1 MTSDLFRADLHI
13 HSRYSRATSRG
24 LTPNHLAAWARVKGL
39 DVVATG
45 DFTHPGWLQE
55 LEESLKEDGSGLL
68 VPRREA
74 DLSAEIPWLES
85 VAPARGASPVRFMLS
100 AEISTIYK
108 RAGRVR
114 KVHHLVYVPGLEQA
128 KALNARL
135 EQIGNLGSDGR
146 PILGLDSRY
155 LLEMVLELHPRAFL
169 VPAHIWTPWFSLFG
183 SKSGFDAIEECYGEL
198 SSEIFA
204 LETGLSSDPD
214 MNWQWSALDRFRM
227 ISNSDAHSGEKLA
240 REANLFRG
248 EPSFDGMYQ
257 ALRGKGESHA
267 FLGTVEFFP
276 EEGKYHLDGHRK
288 CDVVLSPE
296 EAKVRGN
303 TCPVCGQPLT
313 LGVLHRVMELADR
326 DQPLKPPN
334 QPGFQSL
341 VPLVELISEVLG
353 KGPGTKTVRRE
364 YAALVAAHGS
374 ELDILGELSLD
385 DIARR
390 RPVLAESLRRM
401 RQGHV
406 LRQSGYDGHFGTIS
420 MFTPQEQWE
429 LRRGRAF
436 FATSPVATQPT
447 AAEPE
452 SSYGTAAPSQL
463 PTSPSDKDARPEARI
478 EFNAEQGRALQAGP
492 HPVLVLA
499 GPGTGKTR
507 TLMGRITHLL
517 QKGEQPRRMLVATF
531 TRRAANELRERLI
544 ATQGEEEALPQ
555 ADTLHAAAYEVWTRV
570 QGEAPVLL
578 SEDAARRVFAAANP
592 ELGPAGVKQAWND
605 LSRAR
610 EGRVVSGPGPD
621 PGPGPGE
628 DDEAAAERA
637 ELAARYARQKQD
649 WNLVDYTD
657 LLEFWL
663 AQAAEERAH
672 HPYAHILVDEVQ
684 DLSRLQ
690 WELLQALAPQDG
702 SGFWAIGDPRQSI
715 YGFRG
720 AVEDIAATMRAR
732 WPDLEIISLSRN
744 YRSAE
749 NLVRLSGKVFPG
761 EQGLLAENPH
771 AGRIALFQASSAARE
786 AAWIADQTR
795 TLLGGSA
802 HWEADRGAQGGLS
815 PGDVAVLVR
824 IKALIPPMVQAM
836 QRLGV
841 PCSAPATESFWKEPR
856 VALLLQA
863 ASELLGLGRA
873 EDADQEVLTRHVQ
886 GHVLEQA
893 LVQGPVALAAHLQEV
908 PPFDRLFWQG
918 KEFLRLKE
926 AYAKHKGWAG
936 LLTWI
941 NFHTELEL
949 VRARAET
956 VQVMTLHASK
966 GLEFEAVFLPAL
978 EDGLLPMVGL
988 GQLGC
993 RDAEEASQDG
1003 VLGPPSSAPLS
1014 LPSNFLGDLE
1024 EERRLFYVGL
1034 TRARQWLFLS
1044 HAEKR
1049 NLFGRT
1055 LRLKPSRF
1063 LGDLPRDEMRCSKTV
1078 QQVVRREK
1086 RMDLFS

>member
-1 MTSDLFRADLHI
+1 MTPDLFRADLHI

-24 LTPNHLAAWARVKGL
+24 LTPDHLAAWARVKGL

-55 LEESLKEDGSGLL
+55 LEESLEEDGSGLL
-68 VPRREA
+68 VPRREP
-74 DLSAEIPWLES
+74 DLSTEIPWLES
-85 VAPARGASPVRFMLS
+85 VAPMRGANPVRFMLS

-128 KALNARL
+128 RALNARL

-146 PILGLDSRY
+146 PILGLDSRH

-248 EPSFDGMYQ
+248 EPSFEGIYQ
-257 ALRGKGESHA
+257 ALRGEGGSHA

-296 EAKVRGN
+296 EARARGN
-303 TCPVCGQPLT
+303 ICPVCGQPLT
-313 LGVLHRVMELADR
+313 LGVLHRVTELADR
-326 DQPLKPPN
+326 AQPLKPSN

-341 VPLVELISEVLG
+341 VPLVELVAEILG
-353 KGPGTKTVRRE
+353 KGPATKTVRRE

-374 ELDILGELSLD
+374 ELDILGELPLE

-390 RPVLAESLRRM
+390 RPALAESLRRM
-401 RQGHV
+401 RQGRV
-406 LRQSGYDGHFGTIS
+406 LRRSGYDGHFGTIS
-420 MFTPQEQWE
+420 MFTPQEQRE

-436 FATSPVATQPT
+436 FATPSVDAQSA

-452 SSYGTAAPSQL
+452 SSSEAAAPSRL
-463 PTSPSDKDARPEARI
+463 PSEASGMDARPEARM
-478 EFNAEQGRALQAGP
+478 EFNAEQNRALRAGP
-492 HPVLVLA
+492 RPVLVLA

-507 TLMGRITHLL
+507 TLMGRIAYLL
-517 QKGEQPRRMLVATF
+517 RKGEQPRRMLVVTF

-544 ATQGEEEALPQ
+544 ATQGQEEALPQ

-570 QGEAPVLL
+570 QGDAPVLL

-610 EGRVVSGPGPD
+610 ESRVVSDRAEG
-621 PGPGPGE
+621 
-628 DDEAAAERA
+628 AAERA

-663 AQAAEERAH
+663 AQATEERAH

-720 AVEDIAATMRAR
+720 AVEDIAAAMRAR
-732 WPDLEIISLSRN
+732 WPDLEVVSLSRN

-749 NLVRLSGKVFPG
+749 NLVRLAGKVFPG
-761 EQGLLAENPH
+761 VQGLLAENPRP
-771 AGRIALFQASSAARE
+771 GRIALFQASSAARE
-786 AAWIADQTR
+786 AAWVADQTR

-802 HWEADRGAQGGLS
+802 HWEADRGAKGGLS

-824 IKALIPPMVQAM
+824 IKALIPSMVQAM

-841 PCSAPATESFWKEPR
+841 PCSAPESEPFWKEPR
-856 VALLLQA
+856 VALLLRA

-873 EDADQEVLTRHVQ
+873 EDADREVLTRHVQ

-918 KEFLRLKE
+918 REFLRLKE
-926 AYAKHKGWAG
+926 AFARHKGWAG

-941 NFHTELEL
+941 NFHSELEL

-988 GQLGC
+988 GQLSG
-993 RDAEEASQDG
+993 RDAGESPQEG
-1003 VLGPPSSAPLS
+1003 VLGQPSGS
-1014 LPSNFLGDLE
+1014 PSDFVGDLE

-1034 TRARQWLFLS
+1034 TRARQRLFLS

-1063 LGDLPRDEMRCSKTV
+1063 LDDLPRDEMRCSKTV
-1078 QQVVRREK
+1078 QRVVRREK
-1086 RMDLFS
+1086 RMTLFS

>member
-24 LTPNHLAAWARVKGL
+24 LTPSHLAAWARVKGL

-45 DFTHPGWLQE
+45 DFTHPGWLQD
-55 LEESLKEDGSGLL
+55 LEECLEEDDSGLL

-85 VAPARGASPVRFMLS
+85 VAPGRGASPVRFILS

-128 KALNARL
+128 RALNAKL

-146 PILGLDSRY
+146 PILGLDSRH
-155 LLEMVLELHPRAFL
+155 LLEMVLELHPQAFL

-248 EPSFDGMYQ
+248 EPSFEGIYK
-257 ALRGKGESHA
+257 ALRGDGGSHA

-288 CDVVLSPE
+288 CDVVLSPG
-296 EAKVRGN
+296 EAMARGN
-303 TCPVCGQPLT
+303 ICPVCGQPLT

-374 ELDILGELSLD
+374 ELDILGELPLD
-385 DIARR
+385 DMARR
-390 RPVLAESLRRM
+390 RPALAESLRRM
-401 RQGHV
+401 RQGRV

-420 MFTPQEQWE
+420 MFTPQEQRE

-436 FATSPVATQPT
+436 FATPPAEAQPVDAQPS
-447 AAEPE
+447 AAEPQ
-452 SSYGTAAPSQL
+452 SSYGAVPPSRI
-463 PTSPSDKDARPEARI
+463 PSEPSDKGARPEARM
-478 EFNAEQGRALQAGP
+478 EFNAEQGRALRAGP
-492 HPVLVLA
+492 RPVLVLA

-507 TLMGRITHLL
+507 TLMGRIAYLL
-517 QKGEQPRRMLVATF
+517 QKGEQPRRMLVVTF

-570 QGEAPVLL
+570 QGDAPVLL

-592 ELGPAGVKQAWND
+592 ELGPAGVKQAWNE

-610 EGRVVSGPGPD
+610 ESRVVSDLAEG
-621 PGPGPGE
+621 
-628 DDEAAAERA
+628 AAERA

-663 AQAAEERAH
+663 AQATEERAH
-672 HPYAHILVDEVQ
+672 HPYTHILVDEVQ

-720 AVEDIAATMRAR
+720 AVDDIAATMRAR
-732 WPDLEIISLSRN
+732 WPDLEVVSLSRN
-744 YRSAE
+744 YRSTE

-802 HWEADRGAQGGLS
+802 HWEADRGTQGGLS

-824 IKALIPPMVQAM
+824 IKALIPPIVQAM

-841 PCSAPATESFWKEPR
+841 PCSAPESEPFWKEPR

-863 ASELLGLGRA
+863 AAELLGLGRA

-908 PPFDRLFWQG
+908 PPFDRLFWQS

-926 AYAKHKGWAG
+926 AYARHKGWAG

-988 GQLGC
+988 GPLGGH
-993 RDAEEASQDG
+993 RDAEEPPQEG
-1003 VLGPPSSAPLS
+1003 VIGPLSS
-1014 LPSNFLGDLE
+1014 LPSSFLGDLE

-1063 LGDLPRDEMRCSKTV
+1063 LGDLPREEMRCSKTV

-1086 RMDLFS
+1086 RMTLFS

>member
-1 MTSDLFRADLHI
+1 MTLDLFRADLHI

-24 LTPNHLAAWARVKGL
+24 LTPNHLVAWARVKGL

-55 LEESLKEDGSGLL
+55 LEESLEEDGSGLL
-68 VPRREA
+68 IPRRES

-85 VAPARGASPVRFMLS
+85 VAPVRGPSPVRFILS

-128 KALNARL
+128 KALNVKL
-135 EQIGNLGSDGR
+135 GQIGNLGSDGR
-146 PILGLDSRY
+146 PILGLDSRH

-183 SKSGFDAIEECYGEL
+183 SKSGFDTIEECYGEL

-248 EPSFDGMYQ
+248 EPSFEGMYK
-257 ALRGKGESHA
+257 ALRGEGESHA

-288 CDVVLSPE
+288 CDVVLSPD
-296 EAKVRGN
+296 EAMARGN
-303 TCPVCGQPLT
+303 VCPVCGQPLT
-313 LGVLHRVMELADR
+313 LGVLHRVRELADR
-326 DQPLKPPN
+326 DQPHKPPN

-353 KGPGTKTVRRE
+353 KGPATKTVRRE
-364 YAALVAAHGS
+364 YAAMVAACGS
-374 ELDILGELSLD
+374 ELDILGELPLD
-385 DIARR
+385 EVARR
-390 RPVLAESLRRM
+390 RPVLAESLHRM
-401 RQGHV
+401 RQGRV
-406 LRQSGYDGHFGTIS
+406 LRRSGYDGHYGTIS
-420 MFTPQEQWE
+420 MFTPQEQRE

-436 FATSPVATQPT
+436 FAMPSGDAQ
-447 AAEPE
+447 ASASE
-452 SSYGTAAPSQL
+452 SEFSYGVEPPSRL
-463 PTSPSDKDARPEARI
+463 PPEPSDKGARPEVRM
-478 EFNAEQGRALQAGP
+478 EFNAEQDRALRAGP
-492 HPVLVLA
+492 RPVLVLA

-507 TLMGRITHLL
+507 TLMGRITQLL

-531 TRRAANELRERLI
+531 TRRAANELRERLV
-544 ATQGEEEALPQ
+544 ATQGQEEALPQ
-555 ADTLHAAAYEVWTRV
+555 ADTLHAVAYEVWTRV

-610 EGRVVSGPGPD
+610 EGRVAPD
-621 PGPGPGE
+621 LAEG
-628 DDEAAAERA
+628 AAERV

-663 AQAAEERAH
+663 AQATEERAH

-690 WELLQALAPQDG
+690 WELLQALAPRDG
-702 SGFWAIGDPRQSI
+702 SGFWGIGDPRQSI

-720 AVEDIAATMRAR
+720 AMDDIAAAMRAR
-732 WPDLEIISLSRN
+732 WPDLEVVSLSRN

-749 NLVRLSGKVFPG
+749 NLVRLSGKVFPDA
-761 EQGLLAENPH
+761 QGLLAENPRP
-771 AGRIALFQASSAARE
+771 GRIAMFQASSGARE
-786 AAWIADQTR
+786 AAWIAGRTR
-795 TLLGGSA
+795 ALLGGTA

-824 IKALIPPMVQAM
+824 IRALIPPMVQAM

-841 PCSAPATESFWKEPR
+841 PCSAPESEPFWKEPR

-863 ASELLGLGRA
+863 ASELLGLGRS
-873 EDADQEVLTRHVQ
+873 EDSDQEALTRHVQ
-886 GHVLEQA
+886 GHVLEHA
-893 LVQGPVALAAHLQEV
+893 LVQGPVSLAAHLQEV
-908 PPFDRLFWQG
+908 PPFDRLFWQS
-918 KEFLRLKE
+918 KDFLRLKE
-926 AYAKHKGWAG
+926 AYARHKGWPG

-941 NFHTELEL
+941 NFHSELEL

-966 GLEFEAVFLPAL
+966 GLEFEAVFLPTL

-988 GQLGC
+988 GPLGG
-993 RDAEEASQDG
+993 RDAEEPPQEG
-1003 VLGPPSSAPLS
+1003 VSGPLS
-1014 LPSNFLGDLE
+1014 SSSSSFIGDLE

-1034 TRARQWLFLS
+1034 TRAKQWLFLS

-1063 LGDLPRDEMRCSKTV
+1063 LGDLPREEMLCSKTV